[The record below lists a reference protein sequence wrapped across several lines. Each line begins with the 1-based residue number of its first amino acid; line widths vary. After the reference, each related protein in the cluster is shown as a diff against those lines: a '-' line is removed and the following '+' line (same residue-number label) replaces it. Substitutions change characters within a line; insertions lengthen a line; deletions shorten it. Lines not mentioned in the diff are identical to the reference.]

1 LPRKRH
7 RGDCSILILLL
18 LAMVVGGWF
27 FLQRRDFDRT
37 TSPAFLE
44 QLKHVNISL
53 TEAKETRSD
62 GKTQIYVTLK
72 NGSGRAF
79 DGKIVVYS
87 REINGAVLDQASLAI
102 MTVPPGGSSTLV
114 AWLRKSTIR
123 PDFQY
128 ELDVEFK

>member
-27 FLQRRDFDRT
+27 FLQRRDFGRK

-62 GKTQIYVTLK
+62 GKAQVYVTLK

-79 DGKIVVYS
+79 DGKIIVYS
-87 REINGAVLDQASLAI
+87 REINGAVLDQASLTI
-102 MTVPPGGSSTLV
+102 MPVPPGNSSTLV
-114 AWLRKSTIR
+114 AWLRKSAIR
-123 PDFQY
+123 SDFQY